1 MAYNECAIIH
11 VITMVIV
18 GIWELCCIMIH
29 SPTLQFFPLVIQDF
43 ISPNDLTIPYTM
55 EWYVVKAI
63 LTKGI
68 VIPQSTKP
76 IFIGH

>member
-11 VITMVIV
+11 VITMRIV

-43 ISPNDLTIPYTM
+43 ISPNDFIIPCTV
-55 EWYVVKAI
+55 ECYVAKAI

-76 IFIGH
+76 TFIGH